1 MTIKDW
7 IDVFI
12 LKKTIY
18 DFENLSLNGYKEI
31 QSKIP
36 SIKQLFEEI
45 LDKNKDDIYFTKFV
59 FYLYN
64 YEKWFINKIGR
75 NREKRFKFN

>member
-18 DFENLSLNGYKEI
+18 GFENLCINGYKEI

>member
-18 DFENLSLNGYKEI
+18 GFENLSLNGYKEI

-45 LDKNKDDIYFTKFV
+45 LDKNKDDIYFTKS
-59 FYLYN
+59 
-64 YEKWFINKIGR
+64 
-75 NREKRFKFN
+75 